1 MNINATIFGQ
11 AITFAILIW
20 FTMKFVWPPIVAAL
34 EERARKIADGLAAA
48 ERGKQDLAQ
57 AEQRSNEALNEA
69 RAKAAEIIALSEKR
83 RNEIIEEAREE
94 AKVEADRVKSQAQAE
109 VAQEILRAKETLRD
123 QVADLVVSGA
133 EKILRREI
141 NAQAHSELLTAIR
154 AEL

>member
-141 NAQAHSELLTAIR
+141 NAQAHSELLTSIR

>member
-20 FTMKFVWPPIVAAL
+20 FTMKFVWPPITAAL

-48 ERGKQDLAQ
+48 ERGKQDLAL

-69 RAKAAEIIALSEKR
+69 KAKAAEIIALSEKR

-94 AKVEADRVKSQAQAE
+94 AKVEANRVKAHARAE
-109 VAQEILRAKETLRD
+109 VDQEILRAKETLRD

-141 NAQAHSELLTAIR
+141 NAQVHSDLLTAIR

>member
-20 FTMKFVWPPIVAAL
+20 FTMKFVWPPIIAAL

-69 RAKAAEIIALSEKR
+69 KAKAAEIIALSEKR

-94 AKVEADRVKSQAQAE
+94 AKVEADRVKSQARAE
-109 VAQEILRAKETLRD
+109 VDQEILRAKETLRD

>member
-1 MNINATIFGQ
+1 
-11 AITFAILIW
+11 
-20 FTMKFVWPPIVAAL
+20 
-34 EERARKIADGLAAA
+34 RKIADGLAAA

-57 AEQRSNEALNEA
+57 AEQRSNEALTEA

-94 AKVEADRVKSQAQAE
+94 AKVEANRVKAHAQAE
-109 VAQEILRAKETLRD
+109 VDQEILRAKETLRD

-141 NAQAHSELLTAIR
+141 NAQAHSDLLIAIR

>member
-141 NAQAHSELLTAIR
+141 NAQAHSDLLTAIR

>member
-20 FTMKFVWPPIVAAL
+20 FTMKFVWPPIIAAL

-57 AEQRSNEALNEA
+57 AEQRSNDALKEAKA
-69 RAKAAEIIALSEKR
+69 RAAEIIALSEKR

-94 AKVEADRVKSQAQAE
+94 AKVEADRVKSQARAE
-109 VAQEILRAKETLRD
+109 VDQEILRAKETLRD

-141 NAQAHSELLTAIR
+141 NAQAHSDLLTSIR